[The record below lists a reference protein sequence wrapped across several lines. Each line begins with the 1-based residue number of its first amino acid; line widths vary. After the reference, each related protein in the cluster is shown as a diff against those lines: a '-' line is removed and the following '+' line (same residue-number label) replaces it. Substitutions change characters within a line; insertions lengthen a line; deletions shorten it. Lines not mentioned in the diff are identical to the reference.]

1 MRVYAKAAIA
11 GFIAGLL
18 TSIVVPLVSA
28 IVMFG
33 MAVTGGGG
41 VAGAEIALWPFG
53 PLFFAG
59 FLAAFVWTI
68 VREKRRAARLT
79 SGS

>member
-11 GFIAGLL
+11 GLIAGLL
-18 TSIVVPLVSA
+18 TSIVVPLVSS
-28 IVMFG
+28 IIMFG
-33 MAVTGGGG
+33 RAVTGGGG
-41 VAGAEIALWPFG
+41 IVGAEIVLWPFG

-59 FLAAFVWTI
+59 FLVAFAWTV
-68 VREKRRAARLT
+68 VREKRRRRLT